1 MMTLRNYQPVSL
13 KAIKKLLDGKL
24 ETKVQL
30 DLGDF
35 KESVRAEFEGMGP
48 RVTGTENQVAPT
60 CRHYEACGSFRARDW
75 QTNYTPPRHESM
87 SRNPRFVSMV
97 VGNILGAS
105 SLEDAIS

>member
-60 CRHYEACGSFRARDW
+60 MKRVEVLEREIGKLI
-75 QTNYTPPRHESM
+75 TPRPAM
-87 SRNPRFVSMV
+87 KV
-97 VGNILGAS
+97 
-105 SLEDAIS
+105 